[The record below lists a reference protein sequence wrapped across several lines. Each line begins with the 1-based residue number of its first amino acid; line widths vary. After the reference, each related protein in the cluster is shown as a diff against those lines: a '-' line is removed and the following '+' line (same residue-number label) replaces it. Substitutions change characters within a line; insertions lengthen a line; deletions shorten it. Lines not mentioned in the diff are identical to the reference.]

1 MIIDLEK
8 FLAAERPVWREFEET
23 LAKMEEGETV
33 RLNLDQVQRFHYLHQ
48 RVSGDLARIMT
59 FAAEPRTRVYLESLV
74 ARAYAQV
81 HEVRYRGGRRGP
93 LRWFFRTFPRT
104 FRRHVAAFWITV
116 AVTLAGCAF
125 GAGAVLLDPEAK
137 EVLLP
142 YGHGEMNPSERVKQ
156 EESAKEDHLAGA
168 KVPFSAFLMTHNTR
182 VSILTLALGMTWGVG
197 TIIVL
202 FSNGVMLGGIVLDY
216 VQAGQASFLA
226 GWLLP
231 HGSIEIPAILLAG
244 QAGLVLAAALI
255 GWGSRVPLRE
265 RLSAIT
271 SDLTTLIGG
280 VAILLVWAGII
291 EAFFSQYHEPVLPY
305 AVKISFGLVE
315 LTLLALF
322 LSLSG
327 RGEEEGKASW
337 PRRALLFPRSHA
349 SAGKDASPE
358 KG

>member
-8 FLAAERPVWREFEET
+8 FLEAERPVWREFEET

-59 FAAEPRTRVYLESLV
+59 FAAEPRTRAYLESLA

-81 HEVRYRGGRRGP
+81 HEVRGPLQWQAP
-93 LRWFFRTFPRT
+93 LRWFFGTFPRT

-116 AVTLAGCAF
+116 LVTLAGCAF
-125 GAGAVLLDPEAK
+125 GAGAILLDPEAK
-137 EVLLP
+137 RILLP
-142 YGHGEMNPSERVKQ
+142 FGHGEMSPTERVRK
-156 EESAKEDHLAGA
+156 EESAKEDRLAGA
-168 KVPFSAFLMTHNTR
+168 KAPFSAFLMTHNTR

-202 FSNGVMLGGIVLDY
+202 FSNGVILGGIVLDY
-216 VQAGQASFLA
+216 VQAGQTRFLA

-244 QAGLVLAAALI
+244 QAGLVLATALI
-255 GWGSRVPLRE
+255 GWGGRVPLRE
-265 RLSAIT
+265 RLRAIT

-280 VAILLVWAGII
+280 VAILLVWAGIV

-305 AVKISFGLVE
+305 AVKISFGLLE

-337 PRRALLFPRSHA
+337 PRRALLFLRSHA